1 MKHSDPTPHPTALRG
16 RPIAAD
22 PDGQVEQLSLLDQRI
37 VAALQV
43 DGRASWREI
52 AQLVDSY
59 ESTVARRARALFA
72 TGAIRSTAILDPIR
86 VGQGYPVLLQLR
98 CEPSRGTAVARVLAD
113 HPDVRFVTVVTG
125 PFDVV
130 AELIVPSN
138 RHLVRFLFDE
148 LASIDGITDT
158 STETVLRNFKT
169 SYDWSR
175 ELLDV
180 PLPARPLQEASN
192 TRTVELDDVDR
203 RLVARLAE
211 QGRSGF
217 PELAAAL
224 GLTESM
230 ARRRVEALVSNGALL
245 PITLVDPRL
254 LGFEVEVAMWL
265 HVDLSRLEDAARALA
280 ALPAVR
286 YLSATSG
293 YSDLVGEVI
302 LRSHEELYTFRT
314 QVLGALP
321 GLRRADLATELQTLK
336 RAYLRLDQTPGFSPV

>member
-1 MKHSDPTPHPTALRG
+1 MRQSNSASHPTAPRR

-22 PDGQVEQLSLLDQRI
+22 PDGQVGELSVLDQRI

-43 DGRASWREI
+43 DARASWREI

-59 ESTVARRARALFA
+59 ESTVARRARTLIAV
-72 TGAIRSTAILDPIR
+72 GAIRSTAILDPIR

-98 CEPSRGTAVARVLAD
+98 CQPSRVTSVAQVLAD
-113 HPDVRFVTVVTG
+113 HTDVRFVTVVTG

-130 AELIVPSN
+130 AELIVSSN
-138 RHLVRFLFDE
+138 RHLARFLFDE
-148 LASIDGITDT
+148 LASIDGITDI

-180 PLPARPLQEASN
+180 PLPARISQEASSI
-192 TRTVELDDVDR
+192 RIVELDGVDR
-203 RLVARLAE
+203 RLVERLAE
-211 QGRSGF
+211 EGRSGF

-224 GLTESM
+224 GITESM

-254 LGFEVEVAMWL
+254 LGFEVELTMWL
-265 HVDLSRLEDAARALA
+265 HVDLSRLEDAAGALT

-302 LRSHEELYTFRT
+302 LRSQEELYTFRT

-321 GLRRADLATELQTLK
+321 GLRRADLAIELQTLK
-336 RAYLRLDQTPGFSPV
+336 RAYLRLDQTPGFNPV